1 MAAKSAGHSRLL
13 LYIIHTAF
21 EVADSNGSRKSVAFY
36 LRRSSAGNSVKIPI
50 TQARKIYNILTPP
63 TGRLPPLV

>member
-21 EVADSNGSRKSVAFY
+21 EVADSTGSRNR
-36 LRRSSAGNSVKIPI
+36 LRFTSAVRVRVIP
-50 TQARKIYNILTPP
+50 
-63 TGRLPPLV
+63 